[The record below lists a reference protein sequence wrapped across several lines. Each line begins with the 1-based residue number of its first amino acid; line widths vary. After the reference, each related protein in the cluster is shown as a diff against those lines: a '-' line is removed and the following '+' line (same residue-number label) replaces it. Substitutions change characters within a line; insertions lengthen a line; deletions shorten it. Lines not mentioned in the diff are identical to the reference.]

1 MSVYQGHR
9 PSDARFFQELCRS
22 TDSSARRGRL
32 FLAHGNVETPCF
44 MPVGTQASVKALSP
58 DDLLSCGAQIILA
71 NTYHLYL
78 RPGHELIE
86 KLGGLHGFMGWKGP
100 ILTDSGGF
108 QVYSLAQMCRIQEE
122 GAEFRSHI
130 DGSLHWLT
138 PELVIEIQEALG
150 SDIMMP
156 LDVCIPYGA
165 SYDEAVNALERTTRW
180 AMRCKAA
187 QKRNELALFA
197 IIQGGMFS
205 ELRRRSAEGLLELGM
220 DGYAIGGLSVGE
232 PKDVMLQIL
241 SEVRPAIP
249 AQYPAYLMGVGT
261 PEDLVDA
268 VDLGVDMFD
277 CVMPTRN
284 ARNGKI
290 FTSFGH
296 IVIKNARYADDNH
309 PIDEYCRCYT
319 CRNFSRAYLRH
330 LFMANEL
337 LAYRLLSIHNIYYY
351 QFLMK
356 SMRDAIEANE
366 FQSFKRQF
374 YEKRSVTQ

>member
-1 MSVYQGHR
+1 MSTRSGL
-9 PSDARFFQELCRS
+9 PFFQELCRAS
-22 TDSSARRGRL
+22 DSGARRGRL
-32 FLAHGNVETPCF
+32 LLAHGSVETPCF

-58 DDLLSCGAQIILA
+58 DDLLSCGAQIILG

-78 RPGHELIE
+78 RPGHELIGE
-86 KLGGLHGFMGWKGP
+86 LGGLHKFMGWNGP

-108 QVYSLAQMCRIQEE
+108 QIYSLAQMCRIQEE

-130 DGSLHWLT
+130 DGSLHRLT
-138 PELVIEIQEALG
+138 PELVVEIQEALG

-180 AMRCKAA
+180 AIRCKNAH
-187 QKRNELALFA
+187 KRRELALFA
-197 IIQGGMFS
+197 IIQGGMFP
-205 ELRRRSAEGLLELGM
+205 ELRRRSAQELLALGM

-241 SEVRPAIP
+241 GEVRPVIP
-249 AQYPAYLMGVGT
+249 RCYPVYLMGVGT

-296 IVIKNARYADDNH
+296 IVIKNAQYARDNR
-309 PIDEYCRCYT
+309 PIDEECNCYT

-337 LAYRLLSIHNIYYY
+337 LVYRLLSIHNIYYY
-351 QFLMK
+351 QSLMK
-356 SMRDAIEANE
+356 SMRDAIEADE
-366 FQSFKRQF
+366 FQSFKGKF
-374 YEKRSVTQ
+374 YEKRSVKQ

>member
-1 MSVYQGHR
+1 MSGYEGQWPLH
-9 PSDARFFQELCRS
+9 SAFFQELHRAS
-22 TDSSARRGRL
+22 DSFARRGRL
-32 FLAHGNVETPCF
+32 FLAHGTVETPCF

-58 DDLLSCGAQIILA
+58 DDLLSCGAQIILS

-78 RPGHELIE
+78 RPGHELI
-86 KLGGLHGFMGWKGP
+86 KKMGGLHEFMGWNGP

-108 QVYSLAQMCRIQEE
+108 QIYSLAQMCRIQEE

-130 DGSLHWLT
+130 DGSLHKLT

-165 SYDEAVNALERTTRW
+165 SYDDALKALERTTRW

-187 QKRNELALFA
+187 QRRHELALFA
-197 IIQGGMFS
+197 IIQGGMFP
-205 ELRRRSAEGLLELGM
+205 ELRRRSAQELLVLEM

-232 PKDVMLQIL
+232 PKDVMLQVL
-241 SEVRPAIP
+241 SEVRPVIP
-249 AQYPAYLMGVGT
+249 SRYPAYLMGVGT

-268 VDLGVDMFD
+268 VDLGIDMFD

-296 IVIKNARYADDNH
+296 IVIKNAQYVDDNR
-309 PIDEYCRCYT
+309 PIDEECHCYT
-319 CRNFSRAYLRH
+319 CRNFSRSYLRH

-337 LAYRLLSIHNIYYY
+337 LVYRLLSMHNIYYY
-351 QFLMK
+351 QSLMK
-356 SMRDAIEANE
+356 SMRDAIEAND

-374 YEKRSVTQ
+374 YEKRSVKQ

>member
-1 MSVYQGHR
+1 
-9 PSDARFFQELCRS
+9 
-22 TDSSARRGRL
+22 
-32 FLAHGNVETPCF
+32 

-58 DDLLSCGAQIILA
+58 DDLVSCGAQIILG

-78 RPGHELIE
+78 RPGHEIIRG
-86 KLGGLHGFMGWKGP
+86 LGGLHRFMGWNGP

-108 QVYSLAQMCRIQEE
+108 QVYSLAQMCRIREE

-130 DGSLHWLT
+130 DGSLHKLT
-138 PELVIEIQEALG
+138 PELVVEIQEALG

-165 SYDEAVNALERTTRW
+165 TYEEALDALNRTTRW
-180 AMRCKAA
+180 AMRCKNA
-187 QKRNELALFA
+187 KTRDELALFA
-197 IIQGGMFS
+197 IIQGGMFP
-205 ELRRRSAEGLLELGM
+205 ELRRRSAEDLLALDM

-232 PKDVMLQIL
+232 PKEVMLQIL
-241 SEVRPAIP
+241 ADVRPVIP
-249 AQYPAYLMGVGT
+249 APYPAYLMGVGT

-268 VDLGVDMFD
+268 VSLGVDMFD

-296 IVIKNARYADDNH
+296 IVIKNSQYVRDDR
-309 PIDEYCRCYT
+309 PIDEQCDCYT

-337 LAYRLLSIHNIYYY
+337 LVYRLLSIHNIHYY
-351 QFLMK
+351 QSLMK
-356 SMRDAIEANE
+356 AMRDAIEADE
-366 FQSFKRQF
+366 FGSFKRQF
-374 YEKRSVTQ
+374 YEKRSVNQ